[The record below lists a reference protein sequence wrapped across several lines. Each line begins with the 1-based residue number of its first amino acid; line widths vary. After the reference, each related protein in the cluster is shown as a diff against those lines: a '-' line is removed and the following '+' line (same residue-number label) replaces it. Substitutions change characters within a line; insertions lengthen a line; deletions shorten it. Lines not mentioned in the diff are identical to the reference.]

1 MVPLIPF
8 PTVILLLITIIK
20 LTVII
25 PVLLPQSSIKMN
37 SRNFTPSR
45 VSNQPT
51 NNHSLPRVVPLPI
64 YDEGTVNPNIRRRK
78 EKKKVP
84 ARDSFPS
91 KVVEIVDDEI
101 SILPPQIETP
111 DEDLTISAIPPQ
123 IEFPSLSP
131 PIDPPVFRLRSNC
144 QVLRLQSSSGD
155 VGYKFLKFFPSHKK
169 NSAKVVIIRVKLLQ
183 SKPFLLTVKIDVVV
197 IQTGTKRT
205 STLMKLKN

>member
-78 EKKKVP
+78 AKKKAL
-84 ARDSFPS
+84 ARDVFPS
-91 KVVEIVDDEI
+91 KLVETVNDEFL
-101 SILPPQIETP
+101 ILPPQIATP
-111 DEDLTISAIPPQ
+111 DEVLTIPDISSQ
-123 IEFPSLSP
+123 IE
-131 PIDPPVFRLRSNC
+131 
-144 QVLRLQSSSGD
+144 
-155 VGYKFLKFFPSHKK
+155 LK
-169 NSAKVVIIRVKLLQ
+169 RVKN
-183 SKPFLLTVKIDVVV
+183 
-197 IQTGTKRT
+197 RY
-205 STLMKLKN
+205 